1 MRPRLRFT
9 VLFALLAPLVAASV
23 AHAQVVPTQP
33 EIVDWNYNG
42 LAVAAGSG
50 CSGPGD
56 TAFILPAENQLTVI
70 FTGMHVGL
78 TAGQGSNSAIKS
90 CSIVVPAKIKQPDP
104 TSFYYVAQLQETLQY
119 GYVRTS
125 LTNGKIAMA
134 SRFFNQPAGRI
145 DVQIPTPGWPAFN
158 APLIERDDFS
168 NIFVF
173 NPGGGSCADDFAGNY
188 VATISATATRS
199 GQSQDIQIEVPGQD
213 IRLSTVPIFGH
224 KPCP

>member
-1 MRPRLRFT
+1 MRSRTRFT
-9 VLFALLAPLVAASV
+9 ALFALLAPLVAASV

-78 TAGQGSNSAIKS
+78 TAGQGSNSAIRS

-134 SRFFNQPAGRI
+134 SRFFNQPALSKNVNRGSVVNIHECPYAEHRWKFLKNVQHLFYNFGGVAFAPVCRRQ
-145 DVQIPTPGWPAFN
+145 DVSE
-158 APLIERDDFS
+158 LDFS
-168 NIFVF
+168 IFMNDPKTSDELVVV
-173 NPGGGSCADDFAGNY
+173 S
-188 VATISATATRS
+188 
-199 GQSQDIQIEVPGQD
+199 
-213 IRLSTVPIFGH
+213 
-224 KPCP
+224 